1 METFLQYWGGAGYF
15 LAKILLVRAEFV
27 EKNRNLRLVG
37 WFVYLLGLP
46 AWVILLANR
55 QNWIAASIETAG
67 VPSIMLGI
75 VMTWK
80 QNNNPNKI
88 IDWSIR
94 IFTCLMILIG
104 VSYSIYSFNGIKTFS
119 QILEIIIIF
128 GYLVSNYLL
137 AKRNPFAWL
146 MFMVGLISMSILMY
160 IQDKPI
166 LCIQQLISLIPAIIG
181 FIKNIKQEK
190 LKNNINGIA
199 KVPVT
204 QRLDKNI

>member
-1 METFLQYWGGAGYF
+1 
-15 LAKILLVRAEFV
+15 
-27 EKNRNLRLVG
+27 
-37 WFVYLLGLP
+37 LGLP
-46 AWVILLANR
+46 AWVILLIGK
-55 QNWIAASIETAG
+55 QNWIAASIEMAG
-67 VPSIMLGI
+67 VPAIILGI
-75 VMTWK
+75 VITWK

-94 IFTCLMILIG
+94 IFTCIMIIFG
-104 VSYSIYSFNGIKTFS
+104 VSYSVYTFSGIRTFS

-166 LCIQQLISLIPAIIG
+166 LTIQQLISLIPAIIG
-181 FIKNIKQEK
+181 FMKNMNQVK
-190 LKNNINGIA
+190 LKN
-199 KVPVT
+199 
-204 QRLDKNI
+204 KNT

>member
-1 METFLQYWGGAGYF
+1 MYKIFMEIFLQIWGGIGYF
-15 LAKILLVRAEFV
+15 LAKVLLVRAEFV
-27 EKNRNLRLVG
+27 KKDRNLRLLG

-46 AWVILLANR
+46 AWVILLVSR

-67 VPSIMLGI
+67 VPAIILGI
-75 VMTWK
+75 AMTWK
-80 QNNNPNKI
+80 QNNNPNKL

-94 IFTCLMILIG
+94 IFTCLMIIFG
-104 VSYSIYSFNGIKTFS
+104 VSYSIYTFNGIRTFS
-119 QILEIIIIF
+119 QILEITIIF

-137 AKRNPFAWL
+137 AKRNPYAWL

-181 FIKNIKQEK
+181 FIKNMNQVKIKNENK
-190 LKNNINGIA
+190 
-199 KVPVT
+199 
-204 QRLDKNI
+204 